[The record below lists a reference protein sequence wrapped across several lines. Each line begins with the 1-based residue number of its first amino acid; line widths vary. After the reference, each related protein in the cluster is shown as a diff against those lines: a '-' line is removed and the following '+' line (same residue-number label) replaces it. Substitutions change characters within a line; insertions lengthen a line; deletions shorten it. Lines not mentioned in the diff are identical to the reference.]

1 MVDTVVIEPEMQRQF
16 HQLAEEVQRPE
27 AEIIREALAG
37 YLAADR
43 RYVDVLRQR
52 IEAAEGGQFASDDEA
67 DAFFAKYAA

>member
-1 MVDTVVIEPEMQRQF
+1 MVDTIVIEPEMQRQF
-16 HQLAEEVQRPE
+16 HQLAEEAQRPE

-52 IEAAEGGQFASDDEA
+52 IEAAEIGQFASDDEA

>member
-1 MVDTVVIEPEMQRQF
+1 MVDTVAIEPEMQRQF

-27 AEIIREALAG
+27 ADIIREALAG

-52 IEAAEGGQFASDDEA
+52 IEAAEGGQLASDDEA